1 MEIEKKLKEARTN
14 AGLTQEQ
21 VAEKIMVSRQT
32 ISNWENGKSLPDIV
46 SILNL
51 SDLYQISLDE
61 LLKGDTKMKEK
72 IEKDVKV
79 AKDNKRLILTTAI
92 LLVVVAIIYSISAF
106 VGGVFYDFCEAAVRW
121 VVLGIGVAFALTYM
135 SQKDKVISE
144 KRECK
149 LSVFI
154 RIVAIKR

>member
-21 VAEKIMVSRQT
+21 VAEKIMVSRKT

-121 VVLGIGVAFALTYM
+121 VVLSIGVAFALTYM

-144 KRECK
+144 KK
-149 LSVFI
+149 GV
-154 RIVAIKR
+154 

>member
-1 MEIEKKLKEARTN
+1 MEIKKKLKDARAN

-32 ISNWENGKSLPDIV
+32 ISNWENGKSLPDII
-46 SILNL
+46 SIINL

-79 AKDNKRLILTTAI
+79 AEGNKNSNPTFCCFDNI
-92 LLVVVAIIYSISAF
+92 F
-106 VGGVFYDFCEAAVRW
+106 D
-121 VVLGIGVAFALTYM
+121 
-135 SQKDKVISE
+135 
-144 KRECK
+144 
-149 LSVFI
+149 
-154 RIVAIKR
+154 